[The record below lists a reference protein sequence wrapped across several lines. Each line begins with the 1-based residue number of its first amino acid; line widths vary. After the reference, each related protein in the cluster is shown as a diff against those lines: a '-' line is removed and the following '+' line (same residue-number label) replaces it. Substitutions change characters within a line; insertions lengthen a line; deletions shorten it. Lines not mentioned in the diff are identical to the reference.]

1 MNSDL
6 AIDTVNKLKKAHC
19 FTSVFEYLN
28 ESLTE
33 AAGDE
38 NLEATLSK
46 SLASKEDIELEV
58 APGRAVIARIKE

>member
-28 ESLTE
+28 ESLNE
-33 AAGDE
+33 ALPREPQVYDE
-38 NLEATLSK
+38 NGNL
-46 SLASKEDIELEV
+46 
-58 APGRAVIARIKE
+58 IKVKDPEILKI